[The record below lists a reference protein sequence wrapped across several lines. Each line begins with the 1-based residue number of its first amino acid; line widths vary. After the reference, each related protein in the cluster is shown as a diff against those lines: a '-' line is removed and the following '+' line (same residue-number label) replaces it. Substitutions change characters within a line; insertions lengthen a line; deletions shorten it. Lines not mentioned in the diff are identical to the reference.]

1 MALFDS
7 LLGEANE
14 RFNLQGKGQSLLAAL
29 LGLMTNQ
36 QTGGFRGFLDL
47 FDRAGLG
54 EVANSWVSRGANT
67 PLSNQQTEDAL
78 GVDRIASLA
87 SSVGVPMATT
97 SSALS
102 YLIPVVVDKLTPDG
116 VVPDNAGVLSMI
128 GGYLPGLASGGV
140 TETAQ
145 TVAAAGADRID
156 AGATALQS
164 NALTGGAST
173 LTWLL
178 PLLIFGLL
186 AYVGYQFCA
195 APNRNVATVNA
206 NTATANANVTANANA
221 ATKPVAKSVDP
232 RVSIKADGGKYI
244 VSGVVSSEAEKN
256 QIMEAMRR
264 ELGDANVDFGGLRVD
279 ANAKPVTWLSQFTQL
294 LPSLKGWTGGELTFE
309 GEKGLRAA
317 GNIPAAVMDR
327 IKGLF
332 AGWTMPAMFLGTG
345 ADAQKAAN
353 EQATQALAT
362 ADTPQEVVDALNLSI
377 INFATGKSDI
387 PADNKAILQKA
398 SEMLKTAPAGT
409 TIEVGGHTDNV
420 GNAAANQK
428 LSENRAN
435 AVMKE
440 LQSLGVKA
448 DMLSAKGYGNTKP
461 KADNSTEQG
470 RFQNRRIEYTLTSGS
485 R

>member
-14 RFNLQGKGQSLLAAL
+14 RFNLQGKGGALLAAL

-36 QTGGFRGFLDL
+36 QTGGFRGFLEL

-54 EVANSWVSRGANT
+54 ELANSWVARGANT
-67 PLSNQQTEDAL
+67 PLSNHQTADAL
-78 GVDRIASLA
+78 GADRIASLA
-87 SSVGVPMATT
+87 SSVGTPTATT
-97 SSALS
+97 TSALS
-102 YLIPVVVDKLTPDG
+102 YMIPAIVDKLTPDG
-116 VVPDNAGVLSMI
+116 VMTKNDDVLAMI
-128 GGYLPGLASGGV
+128 GGYLSSSVGGI
-140 TETAQ
+140 TENAR

-156 AGATALQS
+156 AGATALRS
-164 NALTGGAST
+164 DAAGGSST

-186 AYVGYQFCA
+186 GYIGYQFCA

-206 NTATANANVTANANA
+206 NVNRTNANTAAPA
-221 ATKPVAKSVDP
+221 AKTVDP
-232 RVSIKADGGKYI
+232 RVSIKAEGGKYS

-264 ELGDANVDFGGLRVD
+264 ELGEANVDFANLRVD
-279 ANAKPVTWLSQFTQL
+279 ANAKSVGWLSQFTQL

-309 GEKGLRAA
+309 GEKGLRAV
-317 GNIPAAVMDR
+317 GSIPAAVMDR
-327 IKGLF
+327 IKALF

-345 ADAQKAAN
+345 VDAQKAAN

-387 PADNKAILQKA
+387 PADNKSILQKA
-398 SEMLKTAPAGT
+398 SEILKTAPAGT

-428 LSENRAN
+428 LSEERAN

-440 LQSLGVKA
+440 LQSLGVKPE
-448 DMLSAKGYGNTKP
+448 MLSAKGYGNTKP
-461 KADNSTEQG
+461 KADNTTEQG
-470 RFQNRRIEYTLTSGS
+470 RFQNRRIEYTLTSGNK
-485 R
+485 